1 MTFGPA
7 EMDQVSAA
15 VAAPWR
21 APAAARI
28 ASLAP
33 FFLAVA
39 LQLFAPRYFPAM
51 FAEPPAIIGLPLG
64 AVVGALTLAWAA
76 FGALTV
82 WTTHSRLAAA
92 LALAFLT
99 VPSMFAVILGPAVVL
114 IMQNLG

>member
-1 MTFGPA
+1 MTFGSGEMGQASAPA
-7 EMDQVSAA
+7 TV
-15 VAAPWR
+15 PWR
-21 APAAARI
+21 APAGARI

-39 LQLFAPRYFPAM
+39 LQLLAPKYFPPM
-51 FAEPPAIIGLPLG
+51 FAAPPAIMGLPLG

-76 FGALTV
+76 FGALIV

-99 VPSMFAVILGPAVVL
+99 VPSMFALILGPAVVL
-114 IMQNLG
+114 ILQNLG